1 MVYKFMFF
9 KGSGGSGGNNTI
21 IQKKTMSLVVC
32 GAQFGR
38 RHIIVIQCVAFGS
51 LKGQD
56 RTLWPTSPNL

>member
-1 MVYKFMFF
+1 MFF

-21 IQKKTMSLVVC
+21 IQKKTVC

-56 RTLWPTSPNL
+56 RTLWPTLPNL